1 MSLFKDLQKA
11 VTQSEYFTRLMA
23 AHAANEVPTTTWLS
37 VVNLG
42 LSISHYVS
50 EALAQVDSLLT
61 ETFRAL
67 YLEEWP
73 ALLDDASSDTDRA
86 RIEERFRINARNFYG
101 IEYSPAQLQVARFVL
116 TSVATAPTQTL
127 TAGSIAGTP
136 GNGLLW
142 ASQLEADLVPSQRAV
157 VEFQAAEAGGNYNVP
172 IGTTLELKSTF
183 VGVSITNQAS
193 GAATKIGD
201 GNAGLWVYAAQS
213 GVSVQIVNA
222 GASLPLLVTGDLGTL
237 ILTVQLR
244 TDGGGVAQSTADEV
258 RKAINAAT
266 GNPAQLV
273 LYSRNQGTGAS
284 VMSITPAALPLAW
297 DGGYIQSAGS
307 DVESAQRLRRRCETR
322 LDTIGG
328 GGGLG
333 LPPGLLGTEDA
344 LVFWG
349 LATPTGYS
357 ASPVRWVRVLSNNK
371 LGVMSGG
378 ESTIILASQAGAV
391 AAADVAAVAL
401 NYENPRKYW
410 GAINVASAALTTIPL
425 IGVVHVR
432 ASSGKTL
439 SEVQES
445 VSVALANF
453 LDVLGDEWSR
463 NSSPTIFS
471 NKLIGV
477 VDGADPSAIIWFEW
491 TGFVGSIVLS
501 WNQFP
506 AWNTS
511 GMVYQYG

>member
-11 VTQSEYFTRLMA
+11 VTQSEYFNRLMA
-23 AHAANEVPTTTWLS
+23 AHAANEVPTATWLS
-37 VVNLG
+37 VVNIG
-42 LSISHYVS
+42 LSISQYVS

-67 YLEEWP
+67 YLEEWQG
-73 ALLDDASSDTDRA
+73 LLDDAASDTDRA

-101 IEYSPAQLQVARFVL
+101 IEYSAAQLQVARFVL
-116 TSVATAPTQTL
+116 TSVATAHTQTL

-201 GNAGLWVYAAQS
+201 GNAGLWVYAAQA
-213 GVSVQIVNA
+213 GVSVQVVNA

-244 TDGGGVAQSTADEV
+244 TDGGGVAQSTSDEV

-273 LYSRNQGTGAS
+273 LYARNQGTGAS
-284 VMSITPAALPLAW
+284 VMSLTPAALPLAW

-307 DVESAQRLRRRCETR
+307 DIESAQRLRRRCETR

-333 LPPGLLGTEDA
+333 LPPGVLGTEDA

-349 LATPTGYS
+349 LARPAGYK

-378 ESTIILASQAGAV
+378 ESTVILASQAGAV
-391 AAADVAAVAL
+391 TAADVTAVAG
-401 NYENPRKYW
+401 NYESPRKYW
-410 GAINVASAALTTIPL
+410 GGINIASATLLSIPL
-425 IGVVHVR
+425 IAVIHVR
-432 ASSGKTL
+432 STSGKTL
-439 SEVQES
+439 AEVKD
-445 VSVALANF
+445 SVAAALVAF

-463 NSSPTIFS
+463 NESPSIFS
-471 NKLIGV
+471 AKMASVI
-477 VDGADPSAIIWFEW
+477 DGADPASILWVEW
-491 TGFVGSIVLS
+491 TGFVAPIVL
-501 WNQFP
+501 
-506 AWNTS
+506 AWNEFPSFNTA
-511 GMVYQYG
+511 GLVYQYG